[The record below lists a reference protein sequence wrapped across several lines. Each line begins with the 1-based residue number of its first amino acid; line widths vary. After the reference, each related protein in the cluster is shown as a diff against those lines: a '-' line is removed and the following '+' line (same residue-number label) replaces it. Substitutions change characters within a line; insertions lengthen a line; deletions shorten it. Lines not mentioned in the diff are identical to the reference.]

1 MGHEKIS
8 SIQVDSKQCMSAV
21 IYKYVPAPIAD
32 VHGSSRTLAGHF
44 PVNIKFDT
52 LRSFFA
58 DIDIYHLAKKAN
70 EILEAK
76 NVIPGF
82 SNKHFF
88 VKSTSGTHQSIQCL
102 ANKRIDCDKL
112 CMGFKNREIC
122 SHTIAVAIYRDSL

>member
-1 MGHEKIS
+1 
-8 SIQVDSKQCMSAV
+8 MSAV
-21 IYKYVPAPIAD
+21 KYKYVPAPIAD
-32 VHGSSRTLAGHF
+32 VHGTSGTLTGHF

-52 LRSFFA
+52 LRNVFV
-58 DIDIYHLAKKAN
+58 DTDIYQLAKKAN

-88 VKSTSGTHQSIQCL
+88 VKSTSGTHQNIQCL

-112 CMGFKNREIC
+112 CMCFKNREIC
-122 SHTIAVAIYRDSL
+122 AHMIAVAVY